1 MKGYQKYHKQYFL
14 PPHTDNSWQEQDF
27 IAEAPLWCSV
37 DLRDGN
43 QALITPM
50 SLEQKLLYFQMLV
63 DLGFKEI
70 EIGFPASCDT
80 EFNFVR
86 TLIERNLIPDDV
98 TIQVMTQLREH
109 IMRRTFEA
117 LSGAKKAIV
126 HLYNPISY
134 AQRTQVFHKNQDE
147 TISLATAGR
156 PIISPIMRRI
166 SCQLPRTLYTGVF
179 HRRRAGVCARFMQRC
194 FRHLGAYGR

>member
-147 TISLATAGR
+147 TISLATAAPNYFANYAQNIM
-156 PIISPIMRRI
+156 PI
-166 SCQLPRTLYTGVF
+166 T
-179 HRRRAGVCARFMQRC
+179 ARFIRRSLSPAPSRSLRSLYATL
-194 FRHLGAYGR
+194 F